1 MPKIEIVSLRFNLDK
16 EDDNRLFALLQKR
29 ADTGKRNEF
38 LKQLLCDALTAGVA
52 GDKMK
57 ARHAKKPIREPFEP
71 AADRQAPEAK
81 GPAQTAA
88 LGPEPGP
95 KPAAYAQ
102 TGSPDSGGASCTTEP
117 DRDAA
122 NLVGSFV
129 Q

>member
-38 LKQLLCDALTAGVA
+38 LKQLLGEALTVGVS
-52 GDKMK
+52 GDRTK
-57 ARHAKKPIREPFEP
+57 ARNARKPPREPVESVEDQP
-71 AADRQAPEAK
+71 AQEAQ
-81 GPAQTAA
+81 GPAQTSAPA
-88 LGPEPGP
+88 PESGPR
-95 KPAAYAQ
+95 PAAHVQ
-102 TGSPDSGGASCTTEP
+102 TNGPDPGGASSTAEP
-117 DRDAA
+117 DREAA

>member
-52 GDKMK
+52 GDKTK
-57 ARHAKKPIREPFEP
+57 TRQTRKPPREQFEP
-71 AADRQAPEAK
+71 AADQPAQEAQE
-81 GPAQTAA
+81 PAQTSAP
-88 LGPEPGP
+88 GPESGP
-95 KPAAYAQ
+95 RTAAHGQ
-102 TGSPDSGGASCTTEP
+102 TNGPDPGGASSTAEP
-117 DRDAA
+117 DREAA
-122 NLVGSFV
+122 SLVGSFV